1 MIPNADTSK
10 CSYKPANLYQN
21 IFGIQLVDSVGG
33 GKIDQIKF
41 SFIIRELINK
51 TYGSVTKGESNINY
65 DWSTDSRLSLFKERN
80 TGIYKN
86 FSRKFRASCDGWF
99 LTRMF

>member
-1 MIPNADTSK
+1 MIPNADKSK
-10 CSYKPANLYQN
+10 YSYESDNLYQN
-21 IFGIQLVDSVGG
+21 IFGIQLVDSVSE

-41 SFIIRELINK
+41 NCIIGELINK
-51 TYGSVTKGESNINY
+51 TYGSATERESDHNY